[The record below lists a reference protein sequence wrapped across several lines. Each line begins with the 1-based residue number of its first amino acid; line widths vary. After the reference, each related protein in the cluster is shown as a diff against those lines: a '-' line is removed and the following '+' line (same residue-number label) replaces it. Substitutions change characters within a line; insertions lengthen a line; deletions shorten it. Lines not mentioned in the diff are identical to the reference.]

1 MSHQYSLTGL
11 TTQQPVLG
19 IQPTDH
25 PQSPLPTRPT
35 PSGPEPVPAEL
46 QVARRKYQ
54 YNYNYIAPVAMVD
67 RLPKEELPSRVWWSM
82 LIRTMFKI
90 LVNAIVGAHNHRH
103 EHKAEQH
110 ISRLIRRTLMD
121 VFTQRPEVRWRLI
134 WHLLK
139 TAPQAFFNGL
149 RLSFSDSESLIKS
162 LTSNLEHDL
171 LRILHLNLK
180 SHLSNECVCDRPT
193 SIEDF
198 NQQFTKIP
206 LPECAQYFQEDEFFA
221 YLRVAG
227 PNPVMLQQVRHL
239 SGDVIRPN
247 FPVTNKHY
255 QAVMGE
261 SDSLETAAAEGRVY
275 IADYAILAGAINGTC
290 PDEQKYISAPIA
302 LFAVPAADAP
312 SRNLQPIAIQCSQSP
327 GPESPMLTPPTTQEE
342 TEQQHAWNM
351 AKTCVQV
358 ADSNYH
364 EAVTHLART
373 HLFISPFVMA
383 THRQLLP
390 SHPVS
395 ILLRPHFEGTLSIN
409 NGAQSMLMAP
419 EGGVDTVLAATID
432 CARVLSVT
440 GLQSYSFNQAMLP
453 IQLQQHGLDN
463 PDTLPINPYRDDA
476 LLVWQA
482 IETWVT
488 DYLSLYY
495 PTDASVQNDAAL
507 QAWAQELQAVD
518 GGRVR
523 DFGED
528 GQLRTQAYL
537 MQAITLIIFTA
548 SAQHAA
554 VNFPQGD
561 IMVYTP
567 GMPLAGYQPAPKSTA
582 MSHTDYLA
590 QLPPLHQALGQLELT
605 YLLGQIYHTQ
615 LGQYDQAWFTDERV
629 QAPLH
634 RFQARLLDIEAT
646 IEERN
651 QHRPY
656 PYRYLQPSKIPQS
669 INI

>member
-1 MSHQYSLTGL
+1 MTHQYSLTSL
-11 TTQQPVLG
+11 TTQQPALE
-19 IQPTDH
+19 IQPSDH
-25 PQSPLPTRPT
+25 QQRPAPTRPI
-35 PSGPEPVPAEL
+35 PAQSEPISPELKA
-46 QVARRKYQ
+46 ARQKYQ
-54 YNYNYIAPVAMVD
+54 YNHNHIAPVAMVD
-67 RLPKEELPSRVWWSM
+67 RLPKEELPSRAWWSK

-90 LVNAIVGAHNHRH
+90 LVNAIVGAHNHHH
-103 EHKAEQH
+103 EHEAEKH
-110 ISRLIRRTLMD
+110 ISRLIRRTLID

-139 TAPQAFFNGL
+139 ATPQTFINGL
-149 RLSFSDSESLIKS
+149 RLSFSESESLIKS
-162 LTSNLEHDL
+162 LTSHLEHDL

-180 SHLSNECVCDRPT
+180 GHLANECTRDRPT
-193 SIEDF
+193 SVEDY
-198 NQQFTKIP
+198 NQQFVTIP
-206 LPECAQYFQEDEFFA
+206 LPDCAQYFQEDEFFA

-227 PNPVMLQQVRHL
+227 PNPVLLQQIRHL
-239 SGDVIRPN
+239 SGDIVRPN

-261 SDSLETAAAEGRVY
+261 GDSLQAAVVEGRLY
-275 IADYAILAGAINGTC
+275 IADYAILAGAINGTF
-290 PDEQKYISAPIA
+290 PNAQKYITAPMA
-302 LFAVPAADAP
+302 LFAVPPADVP
-312 SRNLQPIAIQCSQSP
+312 SRNLRPIAIQCSQSP
-327 GPESPMLTPPTTQEE
+327 GPDVPILTPPIDGKNA
-342 TEQQHAWNM
+342 EQRNAWEM

-364 EAVTHLART
+364 EAVTHLGRT
-373 HLFISPFVMA
+373 HLFISPFVIA

-390 SHPVS
+390 SHSVS
-395 ILLRPHFEGTLSIN
+395 VLLRPHFEGTLSIN

-432 CARVLSVT
+432 CARVLAVT
-440 GLQSYSFNQAMLP
+440 GLQNYPFNQAMLP
-453 IQLQQHGLDN
+453 KQLQQHGLED
-463 PDTLPINPYRDDA
+463 PDALPINPYREDA

-507 QAWAQELQAVD
+507 QAWAQELQAAD
-518 GGRVR
+518 GGRVS
-523 DFGED
+523 DFGEN
-528 GQLRTQAYL
+528 GLLRTQSYL
-537 MQAITLIIFTA
+537 IQAITLIIFTA

-561 IMVYTP
+561 LMVYTP
-567 GMPLAGYQPAPKSTA
+567 GMPLAGYQPAPTSIA
-582 MSHTDYLA
+582 RSHTDYLD
-590 QLPPLHQALGQLELT
+590 QLPPLHQALNQLELT
-605 YLLGQIYHTQ
+605 YLLGQVYHTQ
-615 LGQYDQAWFTDERV
+615 LGQYDPNWFTDDRV

-634 RFQARLLDIEAT
+634 RFQANLLDIEAT

-651 QHRPY
+651 RHRPY
-656 PYRYLQPSKIPQS
+656 PYRYLQPSNIPQS

>member
-1 MSHQYSLTGL
+1 MTHQYSLTGL
-11 TTQQPVLG
+11 PTQLAPVE
-19 IQPTDH
+19 IQQEEH
-25 PQSPLPTRPT
+25 PQSLAPARPIQ
-35 PSGPEPVPAEL
+35 PEPIPTAL
-46 QVARRKYQ
+46 KAARRKYQ
-54 YNYNYIAPVAMVD
+54 YNYSHLAPVAMVD
-67 RLPKEELPSRVWWSM
+67 RLPKEELPSGDWWSK
-82 LIRTMFKI
+82 LIRAMFKI
-90 LVNAIVGAHNHRH
+90 LTNAIVGAHNHHH
-103 EHKAEQH
+103 EHEAEQH
-110 ISRLIRRTLMD
+110 ASRLIRKTL
-121 VFTQRPEVRWRLI
+121 VNIFTQHPEVQWRLI

-139 TAPQAFFNGL
+139 TAPMTLFNGL
-149 RLSFSDSESLIKS
+149 RLSFADSESFLHS
-162 LTSNLEHDL
+162 LASNLEHDL

-180 SHLSNECVCDRPT
+180 EHLAHECAQDRPT

-198 NQQFTKIP
+198 NQQFITIP

-227 PNPVMLQQVRHL
+227 PNPVLLQQVHHL
-239 SGDVIRPN
+239 SGDTVRSN
-247 FPVTNKHY
+247 FPVTNGHY

-261 SDSLETAAAEGRVY
+261 DDSLQTAVTEGRLY
-275 IADYAILAGAINGTC
+275 IADYAILAGAINGNY
-290 PDEQKYISAPIA
+290 PDQQKYISAPIA
-302 LFAVPAADAP
+302 LFAVPPSDAP
-312 SRNLQPIAIQCSQSP
+312 SRNLHPIAIQCRQSP
-327 GPESPMLTPPTTQEE
+327 GPEAPILTPPTGEATK
-342 TEQQHAWNM
+342 QQHAWEM
-351 AKTCVQV
+351 AKTCVQI

-364 EAVTHLART
+364 EAVTHLGRT
-373 HLFISPFVMA
+373 HLFISPFVIA

-432 CARVLSVT
+432 CARVLAVT

-453 IQLQQHGLDN
+453 QQLQQQGLDN
-463 PDTLPINPYRDDA
+463 AKALPINPYRDDA
-476 LLVWQA
+476 LLIWQA

-495 PTDASVQNDAAL
+495 PTDDSVQKDAAL
-507 QAWAQELQAVD
+507 QAWAKELQAED
-518 GGRVR
+518 GGRVP

-528 GQLRTQAYL
+528 GHLRTQAYL
-537 MQAITLIIFTA
+537 IQAITLIIFTA

-567 GMPLAGYQPAPKSTA
+567 GMPLAGYRPAPTA
-582 MSHTDYLA
+582 TALSSQDRLD
-590 QLPPLHQALGQLELT
+590 QLPPLHQALNQMELT

-615 LGQYDQAWFTDERV
+615 LGQYEKSWFSDERV

-634 RFQARLLDIEAT
+634 RFQANLLDIEDA
-646 IEERN
+646 IAERN
-651 QHRPY
+651 RHRPY
-656 PYRYLQPSKIPQS
+656 PYRYLQPSNIPQS

>member
-1 MSHQYSLTGL
+1 MTQQYSLTGL
-11 TTQQPVLG
+11 TTQQPV
-19 IQPTDH
+19 IDPQPVKPRH
-25 PQSPLPTRPT
+25 SSSSSQT
-35 PSGPEPVPAEL
+35 PSESVPTVL
-46 QVARRKYQ
+46 RTARRKYQ
-54 YNYNYIAPVAMVD
+54 YNYSYIAPVAMVD
-67 RLPKEELPSRVWWSM
+67 RLPKEELPSMAWWSK
-82 LIRTMFKI
+82 LIRTMFTI
-90 LVNAIVGAHNHRH
+90 LVNAIVGAHNHH
-103 EHKAEQH
+103 EQEAEHH
-110 ISRLIRRTLMD
+110 ISRLIGRALFD
-121 VFTQRPEVRWRLI
+121 VFKERPEVRWRLI

-139 TAPQAFFNGL
+139 TAPKTFFNGL
-149 RLSFSDSESLIKS
+149 RLSFSDSESFIQS

-171 LRILHLNLK
+171 LRVLHLNLK
-180 SHLSNECVCDRPT
+180 SHLSNECGSDRPT

-239 SGDVIRPN
+239 SGDFVLSH
-247 FPVTNKHY
+247 FPVTNDHY
-255 QAVMGE
+255 QAVMGDH
-261 SDSLETAAAEGRVY
+261 DSLEAAVAEGRVY
-275 IADYAILAGAINGTC
+275 IADYAVLAGAINGTY

-302 LFAVPAADAP
+302 LFAVPASNAP
-312 SRNLQPIAIQCSQSP
+312 SPNLQPVAIQCSQSP
-327 GPESPMLTPPTTQEE
+327 GPESPILTPPTTQEK
-342 TEQQHAWNM
+342 TEQQYAWNM

-373 HLFISPFVMA
+373 HLFISPFVIA

-419 EGGVDTVLAATID
+419 EGGVDSVLAATID

-453 IQLQQHGLDN
+453 TQLQQHGLDN
-463 PDTLPINPYRDDA
+463 PDVLPVNPYRDDA

-495 PTDASVQNDAAL
+495 STDASVQNDTAL
-507 QAWAQELQAVD
+507 QAWAQELQAPD
-518 GGRVR
+518 GGRVH

-537 MQAITLIIFTA
+537 IQAITLIIFTA

-561 IMVYTP
+561 IMVYSP
-567 GMPLAGYQPAPKSTA
+567 GMPLAAYQPEPQSTS
-582 MSHTDYLA
+582 MSQADYLG

-605 YLLGQIYHTQ
+605 YLLGQVYHTQ
-615 LGQYDQAWFTDERV
+615 LGQYEKAWFIDERV
-629 QAPLH
+629 KAPLH
-634 RFQARLLDIEAT
+634 RFQANLLDIEAM